1 MTLLSSKATQYI
13 WNFTGAENIARS
25 VFFWIVVAFVIVSAI
40 CFIVLKDEKQ
50 RKKAKIAVFSIGTAI
65 CVSVIATFLAFY
77 GKEAKELDLLPLLY
91 APLIIFCV
99 CLVASVIAL
108 LVRPTKIIKIVS
120 AVVLTLSFISVV
132 VCMSIYYQS
141 GTSLKMNW
149 IEAENVNTIGLWI
162 GAVLLTVGIILTAVF
177 TDKTKGLDFD
187 VKSLTYAGVLG
198 GLSLALSYV
207 RIVKMPMGGSI
218 TLASVLPIMLY
229 AYIFGTKKG
238 VILGVI
244 MGILQAIQDP
254 WILHPAQF
262 LLDYPLAFSAFGL
275 TGCFAKTKIK
285 NHSVKFLLGGILAGV
300 VRFVSHFFAGAF
312 AFGSFAPEGFS
323 SIYIYSLTYNS
334 AFVFPDTAI
343 AVVIG
348 TLLFL
353 SKSFTKV
360 ALLSGAKKKT
370 ATVETSAT
378 VETETTSIGA
388 PESDPETTTIGAPEI
403 ASNNAT
409 ERADVANALGTDSA
423 TPKGE

>member
-25 VFFWIVVAFVIVSAI
+25 VFFWIVVAFVIASAI

-50 RKKAKIAVFSIGTAI
+50 RKKAKIAAFSIGTAI

-132 VCMSIYYQS
+132 VCLSIYYQS

-162 GAVLLTVGIILTAVF
+162 GAVLLAVGIILTAVF

-285 NHSVKFLLGGILAGV
+285 SHSVKFLLGGILAGV

-323 SIYIYSLTYNS
+323 SIYVYSLAYNS
-334 AFVFPDTAI
+334 AYVFPDTAI

-370 ATVETSAT
+370 ATDETSET
-378 VETETTSIGA
+378 VET
-388 PESDPETTTIGAPEI
+388 ETTTIGAPESI
-403 ASNNAT
+403 MISETPENKGIDAT
-409 ERADVANALGTDSA
+409 ERVDVTDTLGTDSV
-423 TPKGE
+423 TLKGE

>member
-1 MTLLSSKATQYI
+1 MSLLASKATQYVF
-13 WNFTGAENIARS
+13 NFDGAENTARS
-25 VFFWIVVAFVIVSAI
+25 VFFWIVVAFIVAAAI
-40 CFIVLKDEKQ
+40 CAFVIKDEKQ
-50 RKKAKIAVFSIGTAI
+50 KKIAKITLFSLATAVCISI
-65 CVSVIATFLAFY
+65 IATFLAFY

-91 APLIIFCV
+91 TPLIVFCV
-99 CLVASVIAL
+99 LLVSAVIAI
-108 LVRPTKIIKIVS
+108 LVRPSKTVKIVFGVLLAAS
-120 AVVLTLSFISVV
+120 LIAVVICL
-132 VCMSIYYQS
+132 SIYYES
-141 GTSLKMNW
+141 GTSLKLNW
-149 IEAENVNTIGLWI
+149 IEAENVDVVGLWI
-162 GAVLLTVGIILTAVF
+162 GAALLTAGIILASIF

-262 LLDYPLAFSAFGL
+262 LLDYPLAFASFGL

-312 AFGSFAPEGFS
+312 AFGSFAPEGFD
-323 SIYIYSLTYNS
+323 SIYVYSLAYNS
-334 AFVFPDTAI
+334 AYVFPDTAI
-343 AVVIG
+343 SVAVGAV
-348 TLLFL
+348 LFL

-360 ALLSGAKKKT
+360 ALTNHSKKKT
-370 ATVETSAT
+370 EEEKANTESVSDGENAVE
-378 VETETTSIGA
+378 
-388 PESDPETTTIGAPEI
+388 
-403 ASNNAT
+403 
-409 ERADVANALGTDSA
+409 
-423 TPKGE
+423 

>member
-25 VFFWIVVAFVIVSAI
+25 VFFWIVVAFVIASAI
-40 CFIVLKDEKQ
+40 CFIVLKNEKQ

-91 APLIIFCV
+91 APLITFCV
-99 CLVASVIAL
+99 CLVASVVAL
-108 LVRPTKIIKIVS
+108 LVRPTKIVKIVS

-132 VCMSIYYQS
+132 VCLSIYYQS

-162 GAVLLTVGIILTAVF
+162 GAVVLAVGIILTAVF

-187 VKSLTYAGVLG
+187 VKSVTYAGVLG

-312 AFGSFAPEGFS
+312 AFGSFAPEGFN
-323 SIYIYSLTYNS
+323 SIYVYSLAYNS
-334 AFVFPDTAI
+334 AYVFPDTAI

-360 ALLSGAKKKT
+360 ALLSGSKKKT
-370 ATVETSAT
+370 VTAETT
-378 VETETTSIGA
+378 ETES
-388 PESDPETTTIGAPEI
+388 TTIGTPEDASINAPETDTVD
-403 ASNNAT
+403 NT
-409 ERADVANALGTDSA
+409 LGTDSI
-423 TPKGE
+423 TTLKGE